1 MSLDVALPVVAK
13 PEKSLLA
20 CLAGASMVGT
30 TLEWYDFTIYN
41 TMAALIFNQ
50 VFFPSVDPI
59 VGVTSAFRPMP
70 LDKFHGLSAASR
82 SVAVATRLAGVQKLL
97 LKK

>member
-13 PEKSLLA
+13 PEKPLLA
-20 CLAGASMVGT
+20 RLAGANMVGK

-59 VGVTSAFRPMP
+59 VGVTLAF
-70 LDKFHGLSAASR
+70 STY
-82 SVAVATRLAGVQKLL
+82 AVG
-97 LKK
+97 

>member
-1 MSLDVALPVVAK
+1 MSLDAITLPIAVK
-13 PEKSLLA
+13 PEKTSLA
-20 CLAGASMVGT
+20 RLAGASMVGT

-59 VGVTSAFRPMP
+59 VGVTLAFRPML

-82 SVAVATRLAGVQKLL
+82 SVALAT
-97 LKK
+97 